1 LAERIAMP
9 TKIRWAIL
17 GCGKIARKFA
27 ADLKLVKDAELIAV
41 AAREQATADAF
52 AKDFP
57 AKYKHNNYEALVQ
70 NPEVDVIY
78 VATPHGLHH
87 EHVMLCLKH
96 KKAVLCEKAFAL
108 NYRQAKEMV
117 DFAKTQKTFV
127 MEAFWTR
134 FLPHYLVVKKLLE
147 SGKIGNIKYV
157 HAEFG
162 FIPTPPIAP
171 RMYDPVLGGGSLLDI
186 GIYPVFF
193 ALDVLGK
200 PDAIEATMTKAS
212 TGVDEQC
219 SIQFTYNHGAI
230 AQLFSTFASNLQTG
244 ADIGGDKGRIR
255 MTHRFH
261 GPTTSL
267 EFYSG
272 NTDTREA
279 IPFDQAKG
287 NGYEYEAMHVTECLQ
302 KGLIESPVLTLEKT
316 LLLMETLD
324 AIRLKAGI
332 HYPVD

>member
-1 LAERIAMP
+1 MS

-41 AAREQATADAF
+41 GAREQATADAF

-57 AKYKHNNYEALVQ
+57 ARYTHNSYEALVQ

-87 EHVMLCLKH
+87 QHVMLCLKH

-108 NYRQAKEMV
+108 NYRQAKEMI
-117 DFAKTQKTFV
+117 DFAKAQNTFI
-127 MEAFWTR
+127 MEAFWTK
-134 FLPHYLVVKKLLE
+134 FLPHYQMVKQLIRD
-147 SGKIGNIKYV
+147 GKVGNIKYL

-162 FIPTPPIAP
+162 FLPTPPVASRI
-171 RMYDPVLGGGSLLDI
+171 YDISLGGGSLLDI
-186 GIYPVFF
+186 GIYPVFI
-193 ALDVLGK
+193 ALDILGK
-200 PDAIEATMTKAS
+200 PDGIEVDVIKAA

-219 SIQFTYNHGAI
+219 SIQFKYNTGAL
-230 AQLFSTFASNLQTG
+230 AQLFSTFGANLATG
-244 ADIGGDKGRIR
+244 ADISGDKGRIR

-261 GPTTSL
+261 GSTTSL
-267 EFYSG
+267 EYYPG
-272 NTDTREA
+272 AVDTREI
-279 IPFDQAKG
+279 IPFEKAQG
-287 NGYEYEAMHVTECLQ
+287 GGYEYEAQHVTECLQ
-302 KGLIESPVLTLEKT
+302 KGLVESPILTHANT

-324 AIRLKAGI
+324 AIRQKAGI

>member
-1 LAERIAMP
+1 MS

-27 ADLKLVKDAELIAV
+27 SDLKLVKNAELIAIG
-41 AAREQATADAF
+41 AREQATVDAF
-52 AKDFP
+52 AKDYP
-57 AKYKHNNYEALVQ
+57 AKHKHSSYEALVQ

-87 EHVMLCLKH
+87 QHVMLCLKY

-108 NYRQAKEMV
+108 NYRQAKEMI
-117 DFAKTQKTFV
+117 DFARAQNTFV

-134 FLPHYLVVKKLLE
+134 FLPHYEKMRHLIKE
-147 SGKIGNIKYV
+147 GKVGNIKYL

-162 FIPTPPIAP
+162 FLPTPPFAP
-171 RMYDPVLGGGSLLDI
+171 RIYDPALGGGSLLDI
-186 GIYPVFF
+186 GIYPVFL
-193 ALDVLGK
+193 ALDMLGK
-200 PDAIEATMTKAS
+200 PDVIEATMSKAS
-212 TGVDEQC
+212 TGVDDQC
-219 SIQFTYNHGAI
+219 SIQFNYTSGAI
-230 AQLFSTFASNLQTG
+230 AQLFSTFGSNLATG
-244 ADIGGDKGRIR
+244 ADIAGDKGRIR

-267 EFYSG
+267 EYYPG
-272 NTDTREA
+272 AVDTREV
-279 IPFDQAKG
+279 ISFDKARG

-302 KGLIESPVLTLEKT
+302 KGRVESPVLTHGKT

-324 AIRLKAGI
+324 AIRYKAGI
-332 HYPVD
+332 HYPAD